1 MGKGLLRTKPINTVM
16 KDSSRVDKSM
26 EKEWRNPNFNCTKDI
41 FSKEKDVGKE
51 P

>member
-1 MGKGLLRTKPINTVM
+1 MGKDLLRTKPINTVT

-26 EKEWRNPNFNCTKDI
+26 EKEWRSPNYNSTKDI
-41 FSKEKDVGKE
+41 FSKAKDAGKE